1 MNARTR
7 HAEPL
12 LAPALNGDASWFEA
26 SARQRIDGLLD
37 AHTFQEFL
45 GPEQR
50 ETSPHLAIFDLPTQ
64 FDDGMVVGEGRLNG
78 AAVMVAAQ
86 EGKFMGGAFGE
97 VHGAKLTGLL
107 RAAVVRRV
115 PVVIMFETG
124 GVRLQEA
131 NAGELAI
138 AEIMR
143 ALIDARLAG
152 VPVVGLI
159 GGRAGCYG
167 GGSLIAGCCSGLAI
181 SELGRLSVSGPEV
194 IETNRGIEAFDAA
207 DRPLIWR
214 TMGGKHRYLLGA
226 VDAFV
231 DDAIPQFRDAAI
243 GLIAQAPTLDLARL
257 ARVQSQLAD
266 RLDRLG
272 ACADATDVW
281 RILGIASDVDVPD
294 LEPAAFAALAQTLKE
309 FGDDV
314 R

>member
-1 MNARTR
+1 MTASTQY
-7 HAEPL
+7 AEPL

-45 GPEQR
+45 GPEHR

-107 RAAVVRRV
+107 RAAAVRR
-115 PVVIMFETG
+115 
-124 GVRLQEA
+124 
-131 NAGELAI
+131 
-138 AEIMR
+138 
-143 ALIDARLAG
+143 

-194 IETNRGIEAFDAA
+194 IETNRGIEEFDAA

-226 VDAFV
+226 VEAFV
-231 DDAIPQFRDAAI
+231 DDSIPQFRHAAI
-243 GLIAQAPTLDLARL
+243 GLIAQAPALNLDRL
-257 ARVQSQLAD
+257 ALVQSRLAD
-266 RLDRLG
+266 RLARFG
-272 ACADATDVW
+272 GCADATDVW
-281 RILGIASDVDVPD
+281 RALGVDANVDVPD
-294 LEPAAFAALAQTLKE
+294 LEPEAFLALAQSLKE
-309 FGDDV
+309 AEHDV

>member
-1 MNARTR
+1 MNT
-7 HAEPL
+7 
-12 LAPALNGDASWFEA
+12 LAQPEQQTFPPALNGDASWYEA

-37 AHTFQEFL
+37 AGTFTEFL
-45 GPEQR
+45 GPGAR
-50 ETSPHLAIFDLPTQ
+50 EISPHLSIFDLPTQ
-64 FDDGMVVGEGRLNG
+64 FDDGMVVGQGRLNG
-78 AAVMVAAQ
+78 ATVLVAAQ

-107 RAAVVRRV
+107 RAAAVRRV
-115 PVVIMFETG
+115 PVVILFETG

-152 VPVVGLI
+152 APVVGLI

-194 IETNRGIEAFDAA
+194 IETNRGIEEFDAA

-243 GLIAQAPTLDLARL
+243 TLIANFPALNLERLALVQSALAERL
-257 ARVQSQLAD
+257 ARFGD
-266 RLDRLG
+266 
-272 ACADATDVW
+272 CADAADVW
-281 RILGIASDVDVPD
+281 RALGVAAGVDVPD
-294 LEPAAFAALAQTLKE
+294 LEPAAFLALVQSLKE
-309 FGDDV
+309 DDHDV

>member
-1 MNARTR
+1 MTASTQY
-7 HAEPL
+7 AEPL

-45 GPEQR
+45 GPEHR

-78 AAVMVAAQ
+78 AAVLVAAQ

-107 RAAVVRRV
+107 RAAAVRRV

-243 GLIAQAPTLDLARL
+243 GLIARAPTLDLARL

-281 RILGIASDVDVPD
+281 RILGIASDVDVSD

>member
-78 AAVMVAAQ
+78 AAVLVAAQ

-107 RAAVVRRV
+107 RAAVMRRV

>member
-272 ACADATDVW
+272 ACSDATDVW

>member
-1 MNARTR
+1 MNAIETPT
-7 HAEPL
+7 HHILP
-12 LAPALNGDASWFEA
+12 PALNGDASWYEA
-26 SARQRIDGLLD
+26 SARQRIGGLLD
-37 AHTFQEFL
+37 AGSFIEFV
-45 GPEQR
+45 GPGER

-64 FDDGMVVGEGRLNG
+64 FDDGMVVGQGRLNG
-78 AAVMVAAQ
+78 EVVLVAAQ

-107 RAAVVRRV
+107 RAAAVRRV
-115 PVVIMFETG
+115 PLLILFETG

-143 ALIDARLAG
+143 AMIDARLAG

-194 IETNRGIEAFDAA
+194 IETNRGIEEFDAA

-226 VDAFV
+226 VEAFV

-243 GLIAQAPTLDLARL
+243 RLIADAPALSLERLALVQSRLVDRL
-257 ARVQSQLAD
+257 ARF
-266 RLDRLG
+266 G
-272 ACADATDVW
+272 GCADATDVW
-281 RILGIASDVDVPD
+281 RALGVDANVDVPD
-294 LEPAAFAALAQTLKE
+294 LEPEAFLALAQSLKE
-309 FGDDV
+309 ADHDV